1 MPMQARILRSARDA
15 RILGLNLIAVVEPM
29 LDLGARGADERVVL
43 DGAVVVEAGDRARP
57 RLLRRERV
65 LTALNR
71 RPRLPNL
78 GRRDLDVVL
87 IDHLRPPEA
96 N

>member
-1 MPMQARILRSARDA
+1 
-15 RILGLNLIAVVEPM
+15 M
-29 LDLGARGADERVVL
+29 LDLGARRADERVVL

-71 RPRLPNL
+71 ATTPAEPRQ
-78 GRRDLDVVL
+78 
-87 IDHLRPPEA
+87 A
-96 N
+96 